1 MNKTVL
7 ITGATAGIGKE
18 TAFRFAKEGHR
29 LIICARRKNRL
40 DELVEKIKSEY
51 KVDALAL
58 ALDVRDNELVQQCL
72 LDLPENWRNIDIL
85 VNNAGLALGLNTID
99 DGNIEDWNVMIDT
112 NIKGLLYMT
121 KYCIPYLEKSS
132 CPQIINI
139 GSIAGKEAY
148 PKGNVY
154 CATKHAVDA
163 LTKSMRIDLL
173 EKGIKVSQVAPG
185 AVETE
190 FSIVRFKGD
199 KTKAEKVYQNYQP
212 LRGEDIAD
220 VVYYVS
226 NLPMHVTINDVLVM
240 PTAQAA
246 AGIFHKEN

>member
-1 MNKTVL
+1 MNKTIL

-29 LIICARRKNRL
+29 LILCARRKEL
-40 DELVEKIKSEY
+40 LEDLVENIKTNFNVEAI
-51 KVDALAL
+51 ALII
-58 ALDVRDNELVQQCL
+58 DVRDKDAVEQKLSS
-72 LDLPENWRNIDIL
+72 LPKEWRNIDVL

-99 DGNIEDWNVMIDT
+99 NGNINDWEVMIDT
-112 NIKGLLYMT
+112 NVKGLLYMT
-121 KYCIPYLEKSS
+121 KFTLPYIEKSS
-132 CPQIINI
+132 CPHIINI

-163 LTKSMRIDLL
+163 LSKSMRIDLL
-173 EKGIKVSQVAPG
+173 KKGIKVSQVAPG

-190 FSIVRFKGD
+190 FSVVRFKGD
-199 KTKAEKVYQNYQP
+199 KTKADKVYQNYQP
-212 LRGEDIAD
+212 LRGEDVAD

-226 NLPMHVTINDVLVM
+226 NLPKHVNINDVLVM

-246 AGIFHKEN
+246 AGIFHKE